1 MSDNFIQ
8 KNIPNGWQ
16 EKKLLDCL
24 DIPSK
29 ITGIKLSEYEK
40 EGEFP
45 VFDQGQ
51 DYISGFSSNKD
62 LVVSDV
68 PAILFGDHTRIV
80 KYIKSPFVAGADGTK
95 IFWVKDSFDSTFLYY
110 VVLNQKIP
118 NTGYNRHFKF
128 FKDIKVV
135 LPESKK
141 EQQKI
146 AEILGSVDEDIA
158 KTQELIDTTEK
169 LKKGLMQE
177 LFTIGDKKEIK
188 EIAELNPKQ
197 INPLNKPNEEFYYV
211 DIASVKENVITGVKM
226 FFGKDAPSRARRVL
240 AYKDIIISTVRPN
253 LRGFAYISKEYDT
266 YLGSTGFC
274 VLRSDDNKVD
284 SKFLYYIIANNNF
297 TDYLVGKTTGSNY
310 PAVNPKDIGEYI
322 CAVPSLDKQKEIA
335 GILSSIDE
343 KISVN
348 KKLKEKLITLKK
360 GLMQDL
366 LSGRVRVNIN

>member
-1 MSDNFIQ
+1 MKTDSLRQ
-8 KNIPNGWQ
+8 NIPSGWE

-95 IFWVKDSFDSTFLYY
+95 IFWVKDSFDSTFIYY

-146 AEILGSVDEDIA
+146 AEILGAVDEDIT

-177 LFTIGDKKEIK
+177 LFTRGIGHTKFKETKLGDVCNFTTGKLNSNRAVVGGEYPFFTCSQETFEIDQYSFDQKAILLAGNNAAGKYSVKYYEGKFDAYQRTYVISVKDENETSYSYIK
-188 EIAELNPKQ
+188 EVLNARLNELQ
-197 INPLNKPNEEFYYV
+197 
-211 DIASVKENVITGVKM
+211 DSSV
-226 FFGKDAPSRARRVL
+226 
-240 AYKDIIISTVRPN
+240 
-253 LRGFAYISKEYDT
+253 
-266 YLGSTGFC
+266 GSTT
-274 VLRSDDNKVD
+274 
-284 SKFLYYIIANNNF
+284 KFLTLHLLQN
-297 TDYLVGKTTGSNY
+297 LSVSL
-310 PAVNPKDIGEYI
+310 
-322 CAVPSLDKQKEIA
+322 PSIKEQKEIA
-335 GILSSIDE
+335 DILSAIDE

-348 KKLKEKLITLKK
+348 KRLKEKLITLKK